1 MFPHFVVEDDQTHRI
16 VLTRSQ
22 VGQRR
27 GEKLRILKLVNR
39 TGAETHRGACIQ
51 KYHQMRIGLA
61 EISLDIGSVG
71 ASINIPVDESR
82 VIALRVR
89 SVFRELLAETE
100 ERGTMQAIEK
110 AMHGRTRDEFKV
122 RQTRQYLR
130 IEELPWRS

>member
-1 MFPHFVVEDDQTHRI
+1 
-16 VLTRSQ
+16 
-22 VGQRR
+22 
-27 GEKLRILKLVNR
+27 
-39 TGAETHRGACIQ
+39 
-51 KYHQMRIGLA
+51 MRIGLA

-71 ASINIPVDESR
+71 ASVNIPVDESR